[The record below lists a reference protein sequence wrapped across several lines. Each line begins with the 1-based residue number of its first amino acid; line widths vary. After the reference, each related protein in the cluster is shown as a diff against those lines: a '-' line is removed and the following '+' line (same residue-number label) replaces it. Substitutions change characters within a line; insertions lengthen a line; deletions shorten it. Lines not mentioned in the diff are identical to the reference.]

1 MNIVK
6 RAFKLI
12 CIFIFC
18 IPIVACGRIS
28 RFEWNEVEY
37 NKIAEMIDQKETFY
51 ALFKRDD
58 CPYCPEFVDTV
69 KNVAK
74 EKKLAIYVVETS
86 KMSEDEREE
95 YNKKFTEKYVPVI
108 YSVSSGKVDNNVL
121 GNITKSKMEK
131 FIKHE

>member
-1 MNIVK
+1 
-6 RAFKLI
+6 
-12 CIFIFC
+12 
-18 IPIVACGRIS
+18 
-28 RFEWNEVEY
+28 
-37 NKIAEMIDQKETFY
+37 MIDQKETFY

-95 YNKKFTEKYVPVI
+95 YNKFTEKYVPVI

>member
-12 CIFIFC
+12 CICIFC

-95 YNKKFTEKYVPVI
+95 YNKKFR
-108 YSVSSGKVDNNVL
+108 
-121 GNITKSKMEK
+121 
-131 FIKHE
+131 

>member
-6 RAFKLI
+6 RVFKLI
-12 CIFIFC
+12 CICIFC

-28 RFEWNEVEY
+28 RFEWNEV
-37 NKIAEMIDQKETFY
+37 
-51 ALFKRDD
+51 
-58 CPYCPEFVDTV
+58 
-69 KNVAK
+69 
-74 EKKLAIYVVETS
+74 
-86 KMSEDEREE
+86 E